1 MIATTRVT
9 VVLELVAAMT
19 DGQNRKM
26 QNILRGQ
33 KNCFPVSSGL
43 SV

>member
-1 MIATTRVT
+1 MIAITRIR

-26 QNILRGQ
+26 QNDLQSQ
-33 KNCFPVSSGL
+33 KHCFPVS
-43 SV
+43 